1 MDTTKDPAPTI
12 NLAPT
17 IDPAPTIAL
26 DTPPVVSANPHMP
39 NVPGYDV
46 IALVGRG
53 GMGRVYRAKHLAL
66 ERIVAVKLLSHEPD
80 ELHLARFREEVRA
93 VAKLQHPNIAQLF
106 ETGLADGQ
114 PFFTQEFL
122 DGGSLAQSFARKP
135 QDPMAAAR
143 IVETITR
150 AIQHS
155 HEHSIL
161 HRDLKPANIL
171 LASDGTPK
179 VTDFGLAKTFTT
191 IGEAGETAVEG
202 AGLTHTGEILGTPA
216 YMPPEQASGILSL
229 LGPPA
234 DVYGLGAILYE
245 ALTGRPPFLA
255 PDALRTVM
263 MVREMEPISPRTLQ
277 PDVPRDL
284 ETICLKCL
292 AKEPHKR
299 YASAGELADDLRR
312 FQNREPIRARPVGF
326 WERTTKW
333 ARRKPWQAAAAGLGL
348 LLGVGLAVGLV
359 FFAQKNREIRDAY
372 DQLASANT
380 ELETTNNTLSAALKR
395 EEKANTDLTAAKNLA
410 EAENHRAEQTL
421 GLALNALTRYYFTF
435 SDRLKEIPQA
445 EKLRLDVLRQARG
458 TFDDLS
464 RFQPD
469 NTRLQQFRMEG
480 YDRLGNLE
488 TQMGNLI
495 AAEGDHSKARDI
507 AAKLATRF
515 PDEPSYKSD
524 RILMIA
530 KIASI
535 HIRRGDPKAADILLD
550 LVLPE
555 MNALVATHPENPS
568 VLDMELAVRPQL
580 LNREVR
586 LGHWNDVE
594 TRLREMCDFYRR
606 LAKTDKDNPA
616 KVLAVIDADRQ
627 LAVFLTDLE
636 KFDEASATL
645 NEAAR
650 GIAALKEPLSV
661 NARKLRANLA
671 ASEGTYFQRRKVYYL
686 AFVVYAAALND
697 YEMLAKDFPDS
708 PFYAY
713 QQADTLR
720 YLTIVTSAIG
730 DPWVALRY
738 LERAQKILAGLTN
751 DYPDN
756 ATYRSTYEDVSR
768 LLKLSRRSRRGLLPM
783 RV

>member
-1 MDTTKDPAPTI
+1 MDTTKDPSS
-12 NLAPT
+12 T
-17 IDPAPTIAL
+17 IDPAPTIAI
-26 DTPPVVSANPHMP
+26 DTPPVVSANPHLP
-39 NVPGYDV
+39 NVPGYEV
-46 IALVGRG
+46 ISLVGRG

-135 QDPMAAAR
+135 QNPMAAAR

-191 IGEAGETAVEG
+191 VGDAGETAAEG

-229 LGPPA
+229 LGPTA

-245 ALTGRPPFLA
+245 ALTGRPPFMA

-277 PDVPRDL
+277 PDVPSDL

-326 WERTTKW
+326 WERTSKW

-348 LLGVGLAVGLV
+348 LLGVGLAGGLV
-359 FFAQKNREIRDAY
+359 FFGQKNREIRDAY

-380 ELETTNNTLSAALKR
+380 ELETANTTLSAALKR
-395 EEKANTDLTAAKNLA
+395 EEKANSDLTAAKNVA

-421 GLALNALTRYYFTF
+421 LLALEALNRYYFTF

-458 TFDDLS
+458 TFDDLT
-464 RFQPD
+464 RFQPA

-480 YDRLGNLE
+480 YDRLGNIESQL
-488 TQMGNLI
+488 GNLT
-495 AAEGDHSKARDI
+495 AAEGDYTKAGDI
-507 AAKLATRF
+507 ASKLIARY
-515 PDEPSYKSD
+515 PEEPSYKSD
-524 RILMIA
+524 RVLMIA
-530 KIASI
+530 KIAGI
-535 HIRRGDPKAADILLD
+535 HLRRGDPKSADMLLES
-550 LVLPE
+550 VVPE
-555 MNALVATHPENPS
+555 MTALVAAHPENLS
-568 VLDMELAVRPQL
+568 VLEMELVVRQQL

-586 LGHWNDVE
+586 HGRWE
-594 TRLREMCDFYRR
+594 SIEARLREMCDLYRR

-616 KVLAVIDADRQ
+616 RTIAVIDADRQ
-627 LAVFLTDLE
+627 LALVLIDLE
-636 KFDEASATL
+636 KFDEAIAKLT
-645 NEAAR
+645 EAAR
-650 GIAALKEPLSV
+650 GLAALKEPLPV
-661 NARKLRANLA
+661 NARKLRASLA
-671 ASEGTYFQRRKVYYL
+671 DTAGTYVQRRGAYYL
-686 AFVVYAAALND
+686 AFVFYAAALKD
-697 YEMLAKDFPDS
+697 YEGLAKDLPDS
-708 PFYAY
+708 PVYRF

-720 YLTIVTSAIG
+720 SLATVSSALG

-738 LERAQKILAGLTN
+738 LERAQKILAELTH
-751 DYPDN
+751 DYPES
-756 ATYRSTYEDVSR
+756 ATYRSTLEAVSR
-768 LLKLSRRSRRGLLPM
+768 LLKLVKPAPKSQ
-783 RV
+783 